1 MIFDASIIIV
11 NYNTKELLLN
21 TIRSIFSF
29 SSSFSFE
36 VIVVDNASI
45 DASQEAVRQNF
56 PNVLLIELNENIGFG
71 RANNVGAKEAK
82 GDFLFFLNSDTIFL
96 NNALDF
102 FINFNQKNKEL
113 KIGCIGAFLLDE
125 DFKSGHS
132 FGVFPAPNYILKDA
146 FLRLTKL
153 SLILKKKDK
162 KEFLSFLNVD
172 YVTGADL
179 FVERKIFLEHEG
191 FDKDFFMYFE
201 ESDFQ
206 YRLYKKGYKNLIIDG
221 PKIIHLEGKSYSAN
235 QRRRLNYTK
244 SLFLYIKKHHKES
257 FLVFKLFYFFLKLP
271 GIFNFKYTLKERVNF
286 IKFLYNLN

>member
-1 MIFDASIIIV
+1 MEASIIIV

-21 TIRSIFSF
+21 AIRSIFSF

-45 DASQEAVRQNF
+45 DGSQGAVRQKF

-71 RANNVGAKEAK
+71 RANNEGAKEAK

-102 FINFNQKNKEL
+102 FINFYQKNREL
-113 KIGCIGAFLLDE
+113 KIGCVGTFLLDA
-125 DFKSGHS
+125 DLKTGHS
-132 FGVFPAPNYILKDA
+132 FGIFPTPNYILKDA
-146 FLRLTKL
+146 FLRFTKL
-153 SLILKKKDK
+153 NLILKEKHK
-162 KEFLSFLNVD
+162 KEILSFLNVN

-179 FVERKIFLEHEG
+179 FIERKVFLELGG

-206 YRLYKKGYKNLIIDG
+206 YRLSKIGYTNLIIDG

-257 FLVFKLFYFFLKLP
+257 FFVFKLFYFILKLS
-271 GIFNFKYTLKERVNF
+271 GIFNLKYTLKERVNF
-286 IKFLYNLN
+286 LKFLYKLD

>member
-1 MIFDASIIIV
+1 MDASIIIV

-45 DASQEAVRQNF
+45 DGSQEAVRQNF

-71 RANNVGAKEAK
+71 RANNVGAKEAN

-102 FINFNQKNKEL
+102 FINFYQKNKEL

-125 DFKSGHS
+125 DLKLGHS
-132 FGVFPAPNYILKDA
+132 FGVFPTPNYILKDA

-153 SLILKKKDK
+153 SLILKNNDK

-179 FVERKIFLEHEG
+179 FVERKVFLEIGG

-206 YRLYKKGYKNLIIDG
+206 YRLSRKGYKNLIIKG

-257 FLVFKLFYFFLKLP
+257 FLAFKLFYFILKLP
-271 GIFNFKYTLKERVNF
+271 GIFNLKYTLKERVNF
-286 IKFLYNLN
+286 IKFLYKLD

>member
-1 MIFDASIIIV
+1 MEASIIIV
-11 NYNTKELLLN
+11 NYNTKKLLLN

-45 DASQEAVRQNF
+45 DGSQEAVRNNF
-56 PNVLLIELNENIGFG
+56 PNVLLIELKENIGFG
-71 RANNVGAKEAK
+71 RANNVGVKEAK
-82 GDFLFFLNSDTIFL
+82 GKFLFFLNSDTIFL

-102 FINFNQKNKEL
+102 FINFHQKNKEL

-125 DFKSGHS
+125 DLKLGHS
-132 FGVFPAPNYILKDA
+132 FGVFPSPNYILKDA

-153 SLILKKKDK
+153 SLIIKEQYK

-179 FVERKIFLEHEG
+179 FIERKVFIEIGG

-206 YRLYKKGYKNLIIDG
+206 YRLFKLGYSNLIIEG

-244 SLFLYIKKHHKES
+244 SLFLYVKKHHKES
-257 FLVFKLFYFFLKLP
+257 FLAFKLFYFILKLP
-271 GIFNFKYTLKERVNF
+271 GILNLKYTLKERVNF
-286 IKFLYNLN
+286 IKFLYKLD

>member
-1 MIFDASIIIV
+1 MLDVSIVIV
-11 NYNTKELLLN
+11 NYNTKNLIVDCLDSVYKF
-21 TIRSIFSF
+21 TKDVR
-29 SSSFSFE
+29 FE
-36 VIVVDNASI
+36 IIVVDNASI
-45 DASQEAVRQNF
+45 DGSQEAVRNSF
-56 PNVLLIELNENIGFG
+56 PEVILIELNKNIGFG

-102 FINFNQKNKEL
+102 YIDFFQKNKEI
-113 KIGCIGAFLLDE
+113 KIGCIGTFLLDS
-125 DFKSGHS
+125 DLKIGHS
-132 FGVFPAPNYILKDA
+132 FGIFPSPIFILKDA
-146 FLRLTKL
+146 FFRLLKL
-153 SLILKKKDK
+153 DFFYKDNK
-162 KEFLSFLNVD
+162 HNYQDTPFLTVD

-179 FVERKIFLEHEG
+179 FVDRNIFKELDG

-206 YRLYKKGYKNLIIDG
+206 YRLSKKGYKNLIIDG

-244 SLFLYIKKHHKES
+244 SLFLYIKKHHKKS
-257 FLVFKLFYFFLKLP
+257 RLVFKFFYFFLKLS
-271 GIFNFKYTLKERVNF
+271 GIFNLRYTLKERVEF